1 MFITKKH
8 LPRRAVL
15 KAAGVSLALPFLDA
29 MVPAGTAL
37 AQTAAVPRLRTGF
50 FYIPHGAIMG
60 NTSHGPSLDKWT
72 PSGSGAT
79 FKLSPILASLEP
91 YKKYVS
97 SFGNLQNAATAGSV
111 HSFTPATWLSATRP
125 DTGAPRAHMAT
136 TLDQVIAKIIGQE
149 TPLPSLEVAAETTV
163 QSAAG
168 GGGYYSTLSFRD
180 AESPLP
186 MEPNPR
192 KVFLQLFGEGD
203 TPQERATINTRTS
216 SLLDLILEGTKS
228 LKGNLGNGDR
238 AALDGYL
245 ESVREVERRT
255 QKAGAKDLSALTIP
269 EAPVGEQD
277 AFAEQVKLMFDL
289 VALAYQADL
298 TRVASYI
305 MAAEGTNRT
314 VQPHR
319 YSGFLPSRL
328 TPRQRS
334 DENRKAGQDP
344 DVAPRAVCGLR
355 QEDGGDARRS
365 GIAARSLDLHVR
377 IEHEQQR
384 PTRQLPG
391 AEHRGWRRQRQDEA
405 RWPAYRAAGAH
416 ADRESPPDAAS
427 EGRCRTRRVRRQHGH
442 DRGGLRVMAVSLNR
456 RDVLKGALG
465 VFATWTSSRVLSAQQ
480 AFGGVRRLTDQM
492 TVVDGGGSNVLAFFT
507 GEGFVLVDGGA
518 PKSFEKVMASLDAN
532 AKVNTLFNTHHHVDQ
547 TGNNEMFSAGTKIVA
562 HKRTLEWMSADH
574 WIQADDRYEK
584 ARPKVARPTETFLAS
599 GSLNTGRRADRLRV
613 PASGPYERRY
623 LCPLQECKRSGG
635 GRRGIAAARSRA
647 RLPDRSV
654 DRRAR
659 GCDGCPP
666 DARE

>member
-1 MFITKKH
+1 MFIAKKH
-8 LPRRAVL
+8 IHRRTVL

-29 MVPAGTAL
+29 MVPAGTVL
-37 AQTAAVPRLRTGF
+37 AQTAAVPKLRTGF

-72 PSGSGAT
+72 PSGSGAA
-79 FKLSPILASLEP
+79 FKLSPILAALEP

-203 TPQERATINTRTS
+203 TPQERATINTRTN

-238 AALDGYL
+238 AVLDGYL

-255 QKAGAKDLSALTIP
+255 QKAAAKDLSAFTIP
-269 EAPVGEQD
+269 EAPVGELD
-277 AFAEQVKLMFDL
+277 SFAEQVTLMFDL

-314 VQPHR
+314 YNHI
-319 YSGFLPSRL
+319 GI
-328 TPRQRS
+328 
-334 DENRKAGQDP
+334 P
-344 DVAPRAVCGLR
+344 DSFHPVSHHAN
-355 QEDGGDARRS
+355 
-365 GIAARSLDLHVR
+365 DLMR
-377 IEHEQQR
+377 IEKLVKIQTWHLEQFAAFVKKM
-384 PTRQLPG
+384 
-391 AEHRGWRRQRQDEA
+391 AETPDGQGSLLDHSIFMYGSNMSNS
-405 RWPAYRAAGAH
+405 
-416 ADRESPPDAAS
+416 DR
-427 EGRCRTRRVRRQHGH
+427 H
-442 DRGGLRVMAVSLNR
+442 DNYPEPNI
-456 RDVLKGALG
+456 
-465 VFATWTSSRVLSAQQ
+465 
-480 AFGGVRRLTDQM
+480 
-492 TVVDGGGSNVLAFFT
+492 VVGGGNGKMRLGGQHLVLPERTPIANLHLTLLQKVGVERDTFGDST
-507 GEGFVLVDGGA
+507 G
-518 PKSFEKVMASLDAN
+518 
-532 AKVNTLFNTHHHVDQ
+532 T
-547 TGNNEMFSAGTKIVA
+547 I
-562 HKRTLEWMSADH
+562 AD
-574 WIQADDRYEK
+574 
-584 ARPKVARPTETFLAS
+584 V
-599 GSLNTGRRADRLRV
+599 
-613 PASGPYERRY
+613 
-623 LCPLQECKRSGG
+623 
-635 GRRGIAAARSRA
+635 
-647 RLPDRSV
+647 
-654 DRRAR
+654 
-659 GCDGCPP
+659 
-666 DARE
+666 

>member
-1 MFITKKH
+1 MFIAKKH
-8 LPRRAVL
+8 IPRRAVL

-29 MVPAGTAL
+29 MVPAGTVL
-37 AQTAAVPRLRTGF
+37 AQTAAVPKLRTGF

-203 TPQERATINTRTS
+203 TPQERATINTRTN

-228 LKGNLGNGDR
+228 LKSNLGNGDR
-238 AALDGYL
+238 AVLDGYL

-255 QKAGAKDLSALTIP
+255 QKAAAKDLSAFTIP
-269 EAPVGEQD
+269 EAPVGELD

-314 VQPHR
+314 YNHIGVPDSFHPV
-319 YSGFLPSRL
+319 SHHANDL
-328 TPRQRS
+328 T
-334 DENRKAGQDP
+334 
-344 DVAPRAVCGLR
+344 
-355 QEDGGDARRS
+355 
-365 GIAARSLDLHVR
+365 R
-377 IEHEQQR
+377 IEKLAKIQTWHLEQFADFIKKM
-384 PTRQLPG
+384 
-391 AEHRGWRRQRQDEA
+391 AETPDGQGSLLDHSIFMYGSNMSNS
-405 RWPAYRAAGAH
+405 
-416 ADRESPPDAAS
+416 DR
-427 EGRCRTRRVRRQHGH
+427 H
-442 DRGGLRVMAVSLNR
+442 DNYPEPNI
-456 RDVLKGALG
+456 
-465 VFATWTSSRVLSAQQ
+465 
-480 AFGGVRRLTDQM
+480 
-492 TVVDGGGSNVLAFFT
+492 VVGGGNGKMRLGGQHLVLPERTPLANLHLTLMQKVGLERDKFGDST
-507 GEGFVLVDGGA
+507 GTISE
-518 PKSFEKVMASLDAN
+518 
-532 AKVNTLFNTHHHVDQ
+532 
-547 TGNNEMFSAGTKIVA
+547 I
-562 HKRTLEWMSADH
+562 
-574 WIQADDRYEK
+574 
-584 ARPKVARPTETFLAS
+584 
-599 GSLNTGRRADRLRV
+599 
-613 PASGPYERRY
+613 
-623 LCPLQECKRSGG
+623 
-635 GRRGIAAARSRA
+635 
-647 RLPDRSV
+647 
-654 DRRAR
+654 
-659 GCDGCPP
+659 
-666 DARE
+666 